1 MSQKSRSSQAEN
13 ARLNGEKRFIAEK
26 PCKTCGGDEF
36 YSAGRG
42 VCVNCNKIRMDK
54 FRSTE
59 EGKRK
64 MSEYSKKSIA
74 KKMASSDA
82 EKERRLNYNREYCK
96 RWRATKHGKIY
107 QRNYNKLWTE
117 RNYLNVA
124 IRRTM
129 RRMMLSLA
137 AVNGYKD
144 VESVVGYSGDDFIS
158 KMLETAPSMDSLV
171 SGEYHVDHILPIKWF
186 INNNIIDQKIVNS
199 LMNLQAIK
207 KSDNLSKSS
216 KWLMKDKTEWEW
228 CYEIQMKVY
237 GYVKY
242 KE

>member
-1 MSQKSRSSQAEN
+1 
-13 ARLNGEKRFIAEK
+13 
-26 PCKTCGGDEF
+26 
-36 YSAGRG
+36 
-42 VCVNCNKIRMDK
+42 
-54 FRSTE
+54 
-59 EGKRK
+59 
-64 MSEYSKKSIA
+64 
-74 KKMASSDA
+74 
-82 EKERRLNYNREYCK
+82 
-96 RWRATKHGKIY
+96 
-107 QRNYNKLWTE
+107 
-117 RNYLNVA
+117 
-124 IRRTM
+124 M